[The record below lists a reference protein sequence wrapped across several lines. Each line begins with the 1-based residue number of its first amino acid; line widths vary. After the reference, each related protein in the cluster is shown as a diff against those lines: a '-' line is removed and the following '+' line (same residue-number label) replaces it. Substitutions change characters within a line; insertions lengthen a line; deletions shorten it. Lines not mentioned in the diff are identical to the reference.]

1 MSFAI
6 LIRGPAG
13 TGKSEISNQLK
24 KDISNLIHLDID
36 KFKHIISKDSSTIR
50 STIAHN
56 VGSFFL
62 RQLIKNNFNVVV
74 EEIFR
79 EDYYNEVIQILKRS
93 NYKIVKVFLTASKE
107 TLLKRDKE
115 RAKNKGEEII
125 SKLEQ
130 EIKPL
135 NEDLIIDTTEKT
147 IEEIKSII
155 LKKLNT
161 DGLL

>member
-1 MSFAI
+1 MGFAI
-6 LIRGPAG
+6 IIRGPAG
-13 TGKSEISNQLK
+13 TGKSEISNHLK
-24 KDISNLIHLDID
+24 KDIPNIIHLDID
-36 KFKHIISKDSSTIR
+36 KFKHIISKNSSNVR
-50 STIAHN
+50 SAIAHN

-62 RQLIKNNFNVVV
+62 KQLMENNFNIVV

-79 EDYYNEVIQILKRS
+79 EEYYNEIIKILEEGD
-93 NYKIVKVFLTASKE
+93 YKIIKVFLTASKE
-107 TLLKRDKE
+107 MLLMRDRE

-125 SKLEQ
+125 VKLEQ

-135 NEDLIIDTTEKT
+135 NEDLIIDTGEKT
-147 IEEIKSII
+147 IEEIKYII